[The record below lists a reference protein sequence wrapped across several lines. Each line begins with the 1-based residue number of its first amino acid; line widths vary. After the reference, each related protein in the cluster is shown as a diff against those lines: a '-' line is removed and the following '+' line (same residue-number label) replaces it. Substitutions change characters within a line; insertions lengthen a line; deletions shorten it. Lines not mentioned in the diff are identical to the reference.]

1 MGKLESLTRREH
13 DVMIHVQTGKSNK
26 EIAALLGIAP
36 ATVGK
41 HLEQIFRKLGAKSR
55 TAAAMMFAASVQA
68 LPNGHSSRNGDQ
80 SAR

>member
-1 MGKLESLTRREH
+1 
-13 DVMIHVQTGKSNK
+13 MIHVQTGKSNK
-26 EIAALLGIAP
+26 EIAAVLGISP

-41 HLEQIFRKLGAKSR
+41 HLEQIFRKLGVKSR
-55 TAAAMMFAASVQA
+55 TAAAMMFAASLQT